1 MWKHQFNAV
10 FLYLYVTRL
19 LEPVSSCD
27 VQIVTCRSKTDI
39 VTAKKFITEELMRSG
54 A

>member
-1 MWKHQFNAV
+1 MWKDQFSAF
-10 FLYLYVTRL
+10 FLCLYVTRL

-39 VTAKKFITEELMRSG
+39 VTAKKFVTEELMQSG